1 MARGMREVLTPGTAL
16 DGAHRTALDGAHR
29 TVLDGGSRTMWDMV
43 RRMVLAAARSRT
55 VQVMAPGRGK
65 DSSGMEPGTIRDM
78 VHRVP
83 VAMAP
88 RIPEVTAPG
97 TEPDTARRMEDMARR
112 MARVMAHRAD
122 RGPGRDSRM
131 VRILE
136 AECRPTARRAT
147 VPMGQGRTEGMT
159 ERSLLLS
166 S

>member
-1 MARGMREVLTPGTAL
+1 MARGMWEVLPPG
-16 DGAHRTALDGAHR
+16 TALDGAHR
-29 TVLDGGSRTMWDMV
+29 TVLDGGSRTMRDMV

-55 VQVMAPGRGK
+55 VQVMAPGRVK
-65 DSSGMEPGTIRDM
+65 ASAGMEPGIIRDM

-83 VAMAP
+83 VDMAP

-97 TEPDTARRMEDMARR
+97 TEPDTAHRMEDMAR
-112 MARVMAHRAD
+112 RAD

-147 VPMGQGRTEGMT
+147 VPMGQGRTEGIT

>member
-1 MARGMREVLTPGTAL
+1 MARGMWEVLPPG
-16 DGAHRTALDGAHR
+16 TALDGAHR
-29 TVLDGGSRTMWDMV
+29 TVLDGGSRTMRDMV

-55 VQVMAPGRGK
+55 VRVMAPGRVK
-65 DSSGMEPGTIRDM
+65 ASAGMEPGIIRDM

-83 VAMAP
+83 VDMAP

-97 TEPDTARRMEDMARR
+97 TEPDTAHRMEDMAR
-112 MARVMAHRAD
+112 RAD

>member
-1 MARGMREVLTPGTAL
+1 MARGMREVLPPGTAL
-16 DGAHRTALDGAHR
+16 DGAHRTAQA
-29 TVLDGGSRTMWDMV
+29 GGSRTMRDMV

-55 VQVMAPGRGK
+55 VQVMAPGRVK
-65 DSSGMEPGTIRDM
+65 TSAGMEPGTIRDM

-83 VAMAP
+83 VDMAP

-97 TEPDTARRMEDMARR
+97 TEPDTARRMEDTARR
-112 MARVMAHRAD
+112 TTPVMAHRAD

-147 VPMGQGRTEGMT
+147 VPMGQGRTEGIT

>member
-1 MARGMREVLTPGTAL
+1 MARRMREALPPGTA
-16 DGAHRTALDGAHR
+16 
-29 TVLDGGSRTMWDMV
+29 LDGGSRTMRDMV

-55 VQVMAPGRGK
+55 AQVMAPGRVK
-65 DSSGMEPGTIRDM
+65 ASAGMEPGTIRDM
-78 VHRVP
+78 VHRMP
-83 VAMAP
+83 VDMAP

-112 MARVMAHRAD
+112 MARVMDRRAD
-122 RGPGRDSRM
+122 RDPGSPGRDSRM

-147 VPMGQGRTEGMT
+147 VPMGQGRTEGIT
-159 ERSLLLS
+159 EGFLLLS

>member
-1 MARGMREVLTPGTAL
+1 MARRMREVLPTGTAL
-16 DGAHRTALDGAHR
+16 AGAHR
-29 TVLDGGSRTMWDMV
+29 TVLAGGSRTMRDMV
-43 RRMVLAAARSRT
+43 RRMVLAAARNRT
-55 VQVMAPGRGK
+55 VQVMAPGRVK
-65 DSSGMEPGTIRDM
+65 ASAGMEPGIIRDM

-83 VAMAP
+83 VDMAP

-97 TEPDTARRMEDMARR
+97 TEPDTAHRMEDMAR
-112 MARVMAHRAD
+112 RAD

-147 VPMGQGRTEGMT
+147 VPMGQGRTEGIT

>member
-1 MARGMREVLTPGTAL
+1 MARGMREVLPPGTAL
-16 DGAHRTALDGAHR
+16 DGAHRTAQA
-29 TVLDGGSRTMWDMV
+29 GGSRTMRDMV

-55 VQVMAPGRGK
+55 VRVMAPGRVK
-65 DSSGMEPGTIRDM
+65 ASAGMEPGTIRDM
-78 VHRVP
+78 VHRMP
-83 VAMAP
+83 VDMAP

-97 TEPDTARRMEDMARR
+97 TEPDTARRM
-112 MARVMAHRAD
+112 ARVMARRAD

-147 VPMGQGRTEGMT
+147 VPMGQGRTEGIT

>member
-1 MARGMREVLTPGTAL
+1 MARGMWEVLTPGTAL

-55 VQVMAPGRGK
+55 VQVMAPGRVK
-65 DSSGMEPGTIRDM
+65 ASAGMEPGIIRDM
-78 VHRVP
+78 VHRMP
-83 VAMAP
+83 VDMAP

-97 TEPDTARRMEDMARR
+97 TEPDMARR
-112 MARVMAHRAD
+112 MARVMARRAD

-147 VPMGQGRTEGMT
+147 VPMGQGRTEGIT

>member
-1 MARGMREVLTPGTAL
+1 MARRMREVLPPGTAL
-16 DGAHRTALDGAHR
+16 DGAHRTAQA
-29 TVLDGGSRTMWDMV
+29 GGSRTMRDMV

-55 VQVMAPGRGK
+55 VRVMAPGRVK
-65 DSSGMEPGTIRDM
+65 TSAGMEPGTIRDM

-83 VAMAP
+83 VDMAP

-97 TEPDTARRMEDMARR
+97 TEPDTARRTTP
-112 MARVMAHRAD
+112 VMAHRAD

-147 VPMGQGRTEGMT
+147 VPMGQGRTEGIT